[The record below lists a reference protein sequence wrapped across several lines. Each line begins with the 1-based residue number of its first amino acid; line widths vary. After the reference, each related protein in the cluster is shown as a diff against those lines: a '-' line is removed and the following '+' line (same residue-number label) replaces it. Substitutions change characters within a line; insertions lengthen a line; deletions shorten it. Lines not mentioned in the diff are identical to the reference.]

1 MTEGGISA
9 WKKGEGETFAPG
21 DVLLEMVS
29 WSGRDR
35 RSFLAAASKSQELT
49 DIIRCVWLYLV

>member
-21 DVLLEMVS
+21 DVLLEMVRVPS
-29 WSGRDR
+29 RLRASVR
-35 RSFLAAASKSQELT
+35 RLAEA
-49 DIIRCVWLYLV
+49 